1 MVSAFDVHILAYCK
15 YLSFM
20 LKMSSSPQQ
29 AENPDPETED
39 SIEKFD
45 ISNLPEEKNEKRNFL
60 TKLKE
65 TPLKRLIELIEMAGL
80 GLSKCHYISLSVNIS
95 AV

>member
-1 MVSAFDVHILAYCK
+1 
-15 YLSFM
+15 M

-29 AENPDPETED
+29 AENPDPEIED
-39 SIEKFD
+39 SIERFD
-45 ISNLPEEKNEKRNFL
+45 ISNLPEEKHEKSDFL

>member
-1 MVSAFDVHILAYCK
+1 MVSAFDVHILEYCK

-20 LKMSSSPQQ
+20 LKMLSSPQQ
-29 AENPDPETED
+29 VENPEPEIED

-45 ISNLPEEKNEKRNFL
+45 ISNLPEEKHEKSDFL

>member
-15 YLSFM
+15 YLSFI
-20 LKMSSSPQQ
+20 LKMLSPPQQ
-29 AENPDPETED
+29 VKNPDPEIED

-45 ISNLPEEKNEKRNFL
+45 ISNLPEEKNEKSDFL
-60 TKLKE
+60 TRLKE